1 MRDMKQNGSEM
12 RLKNK
17 APQPAR
23 AILVSFAGII
33 AVGTLLLMLPISS
46 RSMTF
51 TPLDDALFTATSATC
66 VTGLIVYDTY
76 THFSAFGQIVILTL
90 IQLGGLGLVTFTTF
104 FNLIIGKK
112 LGLRGIKVA
121 QESINLDSIADLPK
135 IIRMVVVTSLIVEA
149 IGALL
154 LCSTFVPKYGLE
166 GIAISCFLAI
176 SAFCNAG
183 FDILGREGE
192 FSSLMNYNGNIVVLG
207 TIMLLI
213 IIGGLGFVVWSDL
226 LSYRKTRRIPLHS
239 KLILAMTVLLVV
251 LGTILFALFE
261 WKNPGTFGPL
271 PWWEKIN
278 AALFQSVTCRTA
290 GFNTVDPASLYEIT
304 KIISIGLMFVG
315 AAPGSTAGGIKITTV
330 AVLIMTVVGV
340 VRGREDTIV
349 AGRKISKNVVYKALT
364 VVALAVAAVSVV
376 TLIIISTNNIDDV
389 GITGV
394 DAVFETVS
402 AFATVGL
409 TSGVTAVANLPS
421 RLLLSLTMFIGR
433 VGPVSFVISMALR
446 AKTDRKQ
453 IIPEGKIFL

>member
-1 MRDMKQNGSEM
+1 MKQNESEP

-17 APQPAR
+17 APQPTR

-192 FSSLMNYNGNIVVLG
+192 FSSLMNYNDNIVVLG

-213 IIGGLGFVVWSDL
+213 IVGGLGFVVWSDL

-239 KLILAMTVLLVV
+239 KLILAMTALLVV
-251 LGTILFALFE
+251 IGTILFALFE

-271 PWWEKIN
+271 SWWEKIN